1 MYTMRAVKPLHPIGN
16 EPHGK
21 YCTWATKDPNAKW
34 EAAEI
39 TAVGAVTLVIEA
51 KHDGILPKC
60 VTYGGVEA
68 VLCHVVHTR
77 RTTHDSYVRK
87 NPGKEC
93 SPTFAEE
100 ARVFERYAK
109 LRKDHGT
116 HHVPAGWDVE
126 HARGLALKQLT
137 GRTPVKRSPAAKT
150 RGQPSN
156 APGTQP
162 SVSTC
167 IEHLLSAQAAEV
179 AWKHGVSVSTV
190 SNAIPGVLAAKLPK
204 LEAFIATF
212 ITEAVT
218 SLHEVVERQTSV
230 GVGLAPQPTN
240 QQAIQCAPQHAH
252 QPADEGVPSAMGG
265 SQQLLP
271 AELPASGPEKKME
284 GKEVDKEDKDEGE
297 DEVGEGEDA
306 FGEGEAGDED
316 PFAAINLAVQS
327 TQAHGMIQQVSS
339 PEI

>member
-179 AWKHGVSVSTV
+179 AWKLGVSVSV
-190 SNAIPGVLAAKLPK
+190 GSNWLPRHD
-204 LEAFIATF
+204 FIATF
-212 ITEAVT
+212 ITEAVS
-218 SLHEVVERQTSV
+218 SLHEVVARQTNV
-230 GVGLAPQPTN
+230 GLGLAPQPAN
-240 QQAIQCAPQHAH
+240 QHAIQCAPQHAH
-252 QPADEGVPSAMGG
+252 QPADEGVPSAKGG
-265 SQQLLP
+265 SQQLLQAEPP
-271 AELPASGPEKKME
+271 AGGPEKKME
-284 GKEVDKEDKDEGE
+284 GKEMDKDDKDEGG
-297 DEVGEGEDA
+297 DEVGEGEDEV
-306 FGEGEAGDED
+306 GEGEAGDED
-316 PFAAINLAVQS
+316 PFAAINEAVQG